1 MTDLTPVPEDA
12 DLTPLP
18 SPPRDRIGQI
28 AGIAGKVLIGA
39 GVIVLLFAVF
49 QVFGTGYIESQ
60 HQSSLRSTFEK
71 QLQAAPPTTT
81 TVVPGPP
88 TTVGTLP
95 TPSTGSPTA
104 IIEIPLIHVNQVV
117 IQGTNDA
124 QLQQGPGHY
133 TNTPLP
139 GQTGNVGI
147 AGHRTT
153 WGHPFYNLDQLKPGN
168 KIILVTTYGTFT
180 YHVTTSQIVAPSDVA
195 VLNPTPNATVTL
207 TTCNPRYSAAQRL
220 VVSAALFSSS
230 TATIASSTTT
240 TTSTPGKST
249 TTTTAPVQSSNS
261 QSWVPSVLLGLL
273 TALLGAA
280 TLILKRRIKPA
291 WAVYLVGGIVTFG
304 ALMFFFGAI
313 SQILPSSI

>member
-1 MTDLTPVPEDA
+1 
-12 DLTPLP
+12 
-18 SPPRDRIGQI
+18 
-28 AGIAGKVLIGA
+28 
-39 GVIVLLFAVF
+39 
-49 QVFGTGYIESQ
+49 
-60 HQSSLRSTFEK
+60 
-71 QLQAAPPTTT
+71 
-81 TVVPGPP
+81 
-88 TTVGTLP
+88 
-95 TPSTGSPTA
+95 
-104 IIEIPLIHVNQVV
+104 VV

-153 WGHPFYNLDQLKPGN
+153 WGHPFYDLNQLKPGN

-180 YHVTTSQIVAPSDVA
+180 YHVTTTQIVDPSDVA

-207 TTCNPRYSAAQRL
+207 TTCNPRYSASQRL

-240 TTSTPGKST
+240 TSTPGKST
-249 TTTTAPVQSSNS
+249 TTTTVPVQSSNS
-261 QSWVPSVLLGLL
+261 QSWVPSMLLGLL